1 MSAPGPDPVTGADRA
16 GAPRRRL
23 PSGARGDAIAVLGT
37 SLVLGLVGG
46 VLWWLLTEP
55 AMFEV
60 GEQGTLGMGEVELAD
75 RFSATGW
82 FTVLAVVFGVLSGGA
97 LTWWRNRDP
106 ILTAVLLVVGSA
118 LGTLVMAGVGAL
130 LGPADPETVAATA
143 RPGSLVPAAL
153 EVGAGVVYLV
163 WTIGALA
170 GALMVL
176 WSPSSDTDL

>member
-1 MSAPGPDPVTGADRA
+1 MSTPGPDPATEADGSGAR
-16 GAPRRRL
+16 RRRL
-23 PSGARGDAIAVLGT
+23 PPGPRGDAVAVLGT
-37 SLVLGLVGG
+37 SLALGLVGG

-55 AMFEV
+55 ALFEV

-97 LTWWRNRDP
+97 LTWWRSRDP
-106 ILTAVLLVVGSA
+106 ILTAVLLVAGSV
-118 LGTLVMAGVGAL
+118 LGTLVMAGVGRL

-143 RPGSLVPAAL
+143 RPGTLVPAAL

-163 WTIGALA
+163 WTIAALA

-176 WSPSSDTDL
+176 WSPSSDVDV